1 MQKTLCLS
9 VVEVFTCVYLRADQK
24 RSQYELK
31 DIRSELLRYKDVAP
45 ALEVGGQE
53 RMKLHEKE
61 WKCVLC
67 VS

>member
-31 DIRSELLRYKDVAP
+31 DIRSELVRCEDVSP
-45 ALEVGGQE
+45 ALDVG
-53 RMKLHEKE
+53 
-61 WKCVLC
+61 
-67 VS
+67 